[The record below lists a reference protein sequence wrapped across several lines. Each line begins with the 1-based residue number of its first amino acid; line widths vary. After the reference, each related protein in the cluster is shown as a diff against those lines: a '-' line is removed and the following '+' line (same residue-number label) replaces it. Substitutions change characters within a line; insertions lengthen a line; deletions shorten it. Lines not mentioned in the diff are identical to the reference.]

1 MCMRL
6 GYLCKYMYMYN
17 ALTVVLSLYTVSAMR
32 EKFVSTLPKEDGGF
46 FSIRRSNIY
55 GDVLDLFKQEVL
67 SYYPLMISFVDER
80 ALLTVVVSAE
90 ICSPNSGRKPT
101 QDSLTAIHFLLQ
113 FYMPN
118 LTCLTMLS

>member
-1 MCMRL
+1 
-6 GYLCKYMYMYN
+6 
-17 ALTVVLSLYTVSAMR
+17 MR

-46 FSIRRSNIY
+46 FSIRHSNIY
-55 GDVLDLFKQEVL
+55 GDVLEVL

-90 ICSPNSGRKPT
+90 ICCPNSGRKPT